1 MWVFEN
7 VGKERI
13 QSLDGLRAISIIA
26 VTVSHYVSRMLPLP
40 SRRLMGP
47 LGSMGV
53 DVFFVISGFLITSL
67 MLRELDRHGR
77 ISVTGFYRRRAL
89 RIFPAYL
96 FFLFFVF
103 LLGRFALLPVA
114 NKEWPYLL
122 TYTYNL
128 KPHQVFASIGQVW
141 SLCVEEHFYLL
152 WPFTLVVLGVRRSP
166 IVLWLSIVVAMV
178 LRFWLFLSNNS
189 AFDPTFF
196 SPTRLDTIAVG
207 CLLAFAFRNPWIQ
220 RVRGERLVVCS
231 GLLFFASNYLFLS
244 GKYELGPKHF
254 IDASA
259 VAVIIACLTQD
270 ASGPIGRLLNWRP
283 VVWIGVLSYSIYLA
297 QTIVIADLLPF
308 ALRIPAALL
317 YACISYYL
325 IESPFLKLKD
335 RAKAPARE
343 AAQTAASS

>member
-1 MWVFEN
+1 M
-7 VGKERI
+7 
-13 QSLDGLRAISIIA
+13 
-26 VTVSHYVSRMLPLP
+26 
-40 SRRLMGP
+40 
-47 LGSMGV
+47 
-53 DVFFVISGFLITSL
+53 
-67 MLRELDRHGR
+67 
-77 ISVTGFYRRRAL
+77 
-89 RIFPAYL
+89 
-96 FFLFFVF
+96 
-103 LLGRFALLPVA
+103 
-114 NKEWPYLL
+114 
-122 TYTYNL
+122 
-128 KPHQVFASIGQVW
+128 
-141 SLCVEEHFYLL
+141 
-152 WPFTLVVLGVRRSP
+152 
-166 IVLWLSIVVAMV
+166 
-178 LRFWLFLSNNS
+178 
-189 AFDPTFF
+189 
-196 SPTRLDTIAVG
+196 
-207 CLLAFAFRNPWIQ
+207 
-220 RVRGERLVVCS
+220 CS